1 VGRLPAVDHGLV
13 RLTKTTPS
21 GRGGRVPGEP
31 RRLAIARKTGTK
43 SAATSDG
50 KARAPKAPRARKAKQ
65 QTQGKDPEKERRFE
79 EQALPFLGQLYGT
92 ALRLTRNPADA
103 EEVVQET
110 YLRAFRAFDQ
120 FEEGTNLKAWLYK
133 ILTNTFISSYRK
145 KQREPQTVSAD
156 ANEDFSLYD
165 RLVEANVSPEAELLD
180 KIPDEEVKEALE
192 GIPEQFR
199 TAVLLADVEGFSYQ
213 EIADITGVAIGTVMS
228 RLHRGRKA
236 LQRALWDYAK
246 RRGMVAEEEPWST
259 PRRTVDRS

>member
-1 VGRLPAVDHGLV
+1 MPVRAVGYGRTKGRLV
-13 RLTKTTPS
+13 
-21 GRGGRVPGEP
+21 
-31 RRLAIARKTGTK
+31 IARKTTAK
-43 SAATSDG
+43 PAASATADG
-50 KARAPKAPRARKAKQ
+50 KAKRAPRKPKAQ
-65 QTQGKDPEKERRFE
+65 DKDLERRFE
-79 EQALPFLGQLYGT
+79 AEAMPFLGQLYGT

-110 YLRAFRAFDQ
+110 MLRAYRAFNQ

-192 GIPEQFR
+192 GLPEQFR

-213 EIADITGVAIGTVMS
+213 EIAEITGVAIGTVMS

-246 RRGMVAEEEPWST
+246 QRGMVEEEEPWST
-259 PRRTVDRS
+259 PRRTVERS

>member
-1 VGRLPAVDHGLV
+1 MPLNAGAQLFERTCAGW
-13 RLTKTTPS
+13 
-21 GRGGRVPGEP
+21 GGRVRRTTG
-31 RRLAIARKTGTK
+31 RLAIARKTTEK
-43 SAATSDG
+43 PAAGPADG
-50 KARAPKAPRARKAKQ
+50 KVKRAPRPRKPKGAK
-65 QTQGKDPEKERRFE
+65 DADLERRFE
-79 EQALPFLGQLYGT
+79 QEAMPFLGQLYGT

-110 YLRAFRAFDQ
+110 MLRAYRAFNQ

-156 ANEDFSLYD
+156 ANEDFSLFD

-180 KIPDEEVKEALE
+180 QIPDEEVKEALE
-192 GIPEQFR
+192 AIPEQFR

-246 RRGMVAEEEPWST
+246 QRGMVEEEEPWST
-259 PRRTVDRS
+259 PRRTVERS

>member
-1 VGRLPAVDHGLV
+1 MGGVRAVHNGVVG
-13 RLTKTTPS
+13 LTKTTRS
-21 GRGGRVPGEP
+21 GGGGRVRAER
-31 RRLAIARKTGTK
+31 RRLAIARKTQTK
-43 SAATSDG
+43 SAAANDG
-50 KARAPKAPRARKAKQ
+50 KARAPKAKAKPKPKG
-65 QTQGKDPEKERRFE
+65 TDPEKQRRFE
-79 EQALPFLGQLYGT
+79 EQAMPFLGQLYGT

-103 EEVVQET
+103 DEVVQET
-110 YLRAFRAFDQ
+110 FLRAYRSFDQ
-120 FEEGTNLKAWLYK
+120 FEQGTNLKAWLYK

-192 GIPEQFR
+192 SIPDQFR

-246 RRGMVAEEEPWST
+246 QRGMVAEEEPWST

>member
-1 VGRLPAVDHGLV
+1 MKRAPNPKPQA
-13 RLTKTTPS
+13 RPRPS
-21 GRGGRVPGEP
+21 KP
-31 RRLAIARKTGTK
+31 KGTK
-43 SAATSDG
+43 NPDL
-50 KARAPKAPRARKAKQ
+50 
-65 QTQGKDPEKERRFE
+65 ERRFE
-79 EQALPFLGQLYGT
+79 QEAMPFLGQLYGT

-110 YLRAFRAFDQ
+110 MLRAYRAFNQ

-145 KQREPQTVSAD
+145 KQREPQTISAD

-165 RLVEANVSPEAELLD
+165 RLVEADVSPEAQLLD
-180 KIPDEEVKEALE
+180 GIPDEEVKAALE
-192 GIPEQFR
+192 SIPEQFR
-199 TAVLLADVEGFSYQ
+199 TAVVLADVEGFSYQ
-213 EIADITGVAIGTVMS
+213 EIADMTGVAIGTVMS

-246 RRGMVAEEEPWST
+246 QRGLVDEEEPWST

>member
-1 VGRLPAVDHGLV
+1 M
-13 RLTKTTPS
+13 
-21 GRGGRVPGEP
+21 
-31 RRLAIARKTGTK
+31 
-43 SAATSDG
+43 
-50 KARAPKAPRARKAKQ
+50 
-65 QTQGKDPEKERRFE
+65 
-79 EQALPFLGQLYGT
+79 PFLGQLYGT

-103 EEVVQET
+103 DEVVQET
-110 YLRAFRAFDQ
+110 FLRAYRSFDQ
-120 FEEGTNLKAWLYK
+120 FEQGTNLKAWLYK

-180 KIPDEEVKEALE
+180 RIPDEEVKQALE
-192 GIPEQFR
+192 AIPEQFR

-213 EIADITGVAIGTVMS
+213 EIAEITGVAIGTVMS

-246 RRGMVAEEEPWST
+246 QRGMVTEEEPWST

>member
-1 VGRLPAVDHGLV
+1 
-13 RLTKTTPS
+13 
-21 GRGGRVPGEP
+21 
-31 RRLAIARKTGTK
+31 
-43 SAATSDG
+43 
-50 KARAPKAPRARKAKQ
+50 
-65 QTQGKDPEKERRFE
+65 
-79 EQALPFLGQLYGT
+79 
-92 ALRLTRNPADA
+92 
-103 EEVVQET
+103 
-110 YLRAFRAFDQ
+110 LRAFRAFDQ

-192 GIPEQFR
+192 AIPEQFR

>member
-1 VGRLPAVDHGLV
+1 M
-13 RLTKTTPS
+13 
-21 GRGGRVPGEP
+21 
-31 RRLAIARKTGTK
+31 
-43 SAATSDG
+43 
-50 KARAPKAPRARKAKQ
+50 RAPKAAKTKAKA
-65 QTQGKDPEKERRFE
+65 
-79 EQALPFLGQLYGT
+79 QACDGPREAAEVRDQAMPFIGQLYGT
-92 ALRLTRNPADA
+92 AFRLTRNPADA
-103 EEVVQET
+103 DEVVQET
-110 YLRAFRAFDQ
+110 VLRAFRAFDQ

-165 RLVEANVSPEAELLD
+165 RLVEADVSPEAQLLD
-180 KIPDEEVKEALE
+180 QIPDEEVKEALE
-192 GIPEQFR
+192 AIPEQFR

-246 RRGMVAEEEPWST
+246 QRGHGDRRG
-259 PRRTVDRS
+259 TVEHAKADCRSFLARLYVYLDGEIDELSKADIDRHLEACSGCEQHWFSNAI

>member
-1 VGRLPAVDHGLV
+1 MGGVRAVHDGVVG
-13 RLTKTTPS
+13 LTKTTRS
-21 GRGGRVPGEP
+21 GRGGRVRAER
-31 RRLAIARKTGTK
+31 RRLAIARKTQTK
-43 SAATSDG
+43 SAAANDG
-50 KARAPKAPRARKAKQ
+50 KPRAPKAKPRPKPKG
-65 QTQGKDPEKERRFE
+65 TDPEKQRRFE
-79 EQALPFLGQLYGT
+79 EQATPFLGQLYGT

-103 EEVVQET
+103 DEVVQET
-110 YLRAFRAFDQ
+110 FLRAYRSFDQ
-120 FEEGTNLKAWLYK
+120 FEQGTNLKAWLYK

-180 KIPDEEVKEALE
+180 KIPDEEVKQALE
-192 GIPEQFR
+192 GIPDQFR

-246 RRGMVAEEEPWST
+246 QRGMVTEEEPWST

>member
-1 VGRLPAVDHGLV
+1 LEPSEGRLPVGAVGYGRTTG
-13 RLTKTTPS
+13 RLD
-21 GRGGRVPGEP
+21 
-31 RRLAIARKTGTK
+31 IARKTTAK
-43 SAATSDG
+43 PAAGGHDG
-50 KARAPKAPRARKAKQ
+50 KVKRAPRKPKP
-65 QTQGKDPEKERRFE
+65 KDKDLERRFE
-79 EQALPFLGQLYGT
+79 TEAMPFLGQLYGT
-92 ALRLTRNPADA
+92 ALRLTRNPSDA

-110 YLRAFRAFDQ
+110 MLRAYRAFNQ

-180 KIPDEEVKEALE
+180 RIPDEEVKQALE
-192 GIPEQFR
+192 GLPEQFR

-246 RRGMVAEEEPWST
+246 QRGMVDEEEPWST
-259 PRRTVDRS
+259 PRRTVERS

>member
-1 VGRLPAVDHGLV
+1 MGGGCRV
-13 RLTKTTPS
+13 RPDT
-21 GRGGRVPGEP
+21 G
-31 RRLAIARKTGTK
+31 RLAIARKTTAK
-43 SAATSDG
+43 PAAAASDG
-50 KARAPKAPRARKAKQ
+50 KAKRAPADGKAKRAPSPKRAPRPRKPKPP
-65 QTQGKDPEKERRFE
+65 GKNKELERRFE
-79 EQALPFLGQLYGT
+79 AEAMPFLGQLYGT

-110 YLRAFRAFDQ
+110 FLRAYRAFDQ
-120 FEEGTNLKAWLYK
+120 FEAGTNLKAWLYK

-180 KIPDEEVKEALE
+180 RIPDEEVKQALE

-246 RRGMVAEEEPWST
+246 QRGMVTEEEPWST

>member
-1 VGRLPAVDHGLV
+1 MGCFSPIDHGLAGV
-13 RLTKTTPS
+13 TKTTRS
-21 GRGGRVPGEP
+21 GRGCRVRGEP
-31 RRLAIARKTGTK
+31 RRSTIARKTGTK

-50 KARAPKAPRARKAKQ
+50 KARAPKAKPRAKAKPS
-65 QTQGKDPEKERRFE
+65 GKDPEKERRFE

-110 YLRAFRAFDQ
+110 FLRAFRAFDQ

-180 KIPDEEVKEALE
+180 RIPDEEVKQALE
-192 GIPEQFR
+192 AIPEQFR

-246 RRGMVAEEEPWST
+246 QRGMVAEEEPWST

>member
-1 VGRLPAVDHGLV
+1 MQLFRRTAAGKGCRV
-13 RLTKTTPS
+13 RA
-21 GRGGRVPGEP
+21 EP
-31 RRLAIARKTGTK
+31 RRLAIARKAGTK
-43 SAATSDG
+43 SSTGSAEGHAP
-50 KARAPKAPRARKAKQ
+50 KPARARRGRAP
-65 QTQGKDPEKERRFE
+65 GKDPDLEKRFD
-79 EQALPFLGQLYGT
+79 EQAMPFLGQLYGT
-92 ALRLTRNPADA
+92 ALRLTRNPSDA
-103 EEVVQET
+103 EELVQET
-110 YLRAFRAFDQ
+110 FLRAFRAFNQ

-145 KQREPQTVSAD
+145 RQREPQTVSAD

-165 RLVEANVSPEAELLD
+165 RLVEADVSPEAELLD
-180 KIPDEEVKEALE
+180 RIPDEEVKEALE
-192 GIPEQFR
+192 AIPEQFR

-246 RRGMVAEEEPWST
+246 QRGLVEEEEPWST

>member
-1 VGRLPAVDHGLV
+1 MVG
-13 RLTKTTPS
+13 LTKTTRS
-21 GRGGRVPGEP
+21 GGGGRVRAER
-31 RRLAIARKTGTK
+31 RRLAIARKTQTK
-43 SAATSDG
+43 SAAANDG
-50 KARAPKAPRARKAKQ
+50 KARAPKAKAKPKPKG
-65 QTQGKDPEKERRFE
+65 TDPEKQRRFE
-79 EQALPFLGQLYGT
+79 EQAMPFLGQLYGT

-103 EEVVQET
+103 DEVVQET
-110 YLRAFRAFDQ
+110 FLRAYRSFDQ
-120 FEEGTNLKAWLYK
+120 FEQGTNLKAWLYK

-180 KIPDEEVKEALE
+180 RIPDEEVKEALE
-192 GIPEQFR
+192 SIPDQFR

-246 RRGMVAEEEPWST
+246 QRGMVAEEEPWST

>member
-1 VGRLPAVDHGLV
+1 LEGRAPVRAVGYGRTTGRLD
-13 RLTKTTPS
+13 
-21 GRGGRVPGEP
+21 
-31 RRLAIARKTGTK
+31 IARKTTEKPAAGT
-43 SAATSDG
+43 ADG
-50 KARAPKAPRARKAKQ
+50 KVKRAPRKA
-65 QTQGKDPEKERRFE
+65 GPRPKDKDLERRFE
-79 EQALPFLGQLYGT
+79 QEAMPFLGQLYGT

-110 YLRAFRAFDQ
+110 MLRAYRAFNQ
-120 FEEGTNLKAWLYK
+120 FEEGTYLKAWLYK

-145 KQREPQTVSAD
+145 KQREPQTISAD

-180 KIPDEEVKEALE
+180 QIPDEEVKEALE
-192 GIPEQFR
+192 AIPEQFR

-246 RRGMVAEEEPWST
+246 QRGMVDEEEPWST
-259 PRRTVDRS
+259 PRRTVERS